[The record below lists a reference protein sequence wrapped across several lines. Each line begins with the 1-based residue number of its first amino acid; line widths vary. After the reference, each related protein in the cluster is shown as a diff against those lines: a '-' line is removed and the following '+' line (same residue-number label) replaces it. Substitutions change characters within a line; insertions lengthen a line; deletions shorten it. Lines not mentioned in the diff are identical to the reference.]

1 MILNALYQLYN
12 RLIKEENYKIA
23 PEGYSLQKI
32 SFRVVL
38 HQNGDL
44 FEIQDLRIQKDKS
57 QIPKIMLVPGNSK
70 SSGSGIN
77 PCFLWDNTGYL
88 LGYKTDDDKPERTQL
103 TFEGFRE
110 KHLQLESEIDSD
122 AFRAVCQFLRTW
134 NPKNAEIYPVL
145 KNIKN
150 GYGVFQILNTIDYVH
165 TDHAVVNWWS
175 TQLSE
180 DLATSSI
187 NGQCL
192 ITGEFGPIS
201 RLHEPQIKGVRGGK
215 SQALLVS
222 FNDDAYKSYGQ
233 DQSYNAPVSI
243 SATFKYATAL
253 NALLDGPMRDKHSFH
268 LGDATILFWTE
279 EKTEEEDVFAEYMK
293 KSDGIVSNE
302 TESQDPQNL
311 KKLHDFLSSIQK
323 GQKSSIDSNITGF
336 HMLGLSPN
344 AGRISVRFYHHD
356 KLGVLIE
363 NLHKHLIDSDVEL
376 ALFPLGKNNRQ
387 QQYPPIW
394 DLLAQTVRETSGKN
408 KPEVSPFIAGALLRS
423 IIIGTP
429 YPTSLYST
437 IIRRISID
445 KINHQKAYIIKGYL
459 NRNLQKGI
467 TMSLDTKRKDPA
479 YRLGRLFASLEKT
492 QEEANPENKKTIRD
506 QFYSSASTTPATVFP
521 RLLRLYQ
528 HHLSKLPNPGQ
539 KVNREKLLQE
549 IMEDMCEFPKSL
561 NLTDQGLF
569 ALGYYHQ
576 KNNFYRSRKNNDVNP
591 QND

>member
-215 SQALLVS
+215 SQALL
-222 FNDDAYKSYGQ
+222 
-233 DQSYNAPVSI
+233 
-243 SATFKYATAL
+243 
-253 NALLDGPMRDKHSFH
+253 
-268 LGDATILFWTE
+268 
-279 EKTEEEDVFAEYMK
+279 
-293 KSDGIVSNE
+293 
-302 TESQDPQNL
+302 
-311 KKLHDFLSSIQK
+311 
-323 GQKSSIDSNITGF
+323 
-336 HMLGLSPN
+336 
-344 AGRISVRFYHHD
+344 
-356 KLGVLIE
+356 
-363 NLHKHLIDSDVEL
+363 
-376 ALFPLGKNNRQ
+376 
-387 QQYPPIW
+387 
-394 DLLAQTVRETSGKN
+394 
-408 KPEVSPFIAGALLRS
+408 
-423 IIIGTP
+423 
-429 YPTSLYST
+429 
-437 IIRRISID
+437 
-445 KINHQKAYIIKGYL
+445 
-459 NRNLQKGI
+459 
-467 TMSLDTKRKDPA
+467 
-479 YRLGRLFASLEKT
+479 
-492 QEEANPENKKTIRD
+492 
-506 QFYSSASTTPATVFP
+506 
-521 RLLRLYQ
+521 
-528 HHLSKLPNPGQ
+528 
-539 KVNREKLLQE
+539 
-549 IMEDMCEFPKSL
+549 
-561 NLTDQGLF
+561 
-569 ALGYYHQ
+569 
-576 KNNFYRSRKNNDVNP
+576 
-591 QND
+591 